1 MDKAKSNFSMVI
13 PLDVKMKLRQ
23 MAKERHMS
31 MSNMVVQLI
40 LDAPVEH
47 PEQIGQL
54 TFEDV
59 NVKTV
64 NI

>member
-1 MDKAKSNFSMVI
+1 MIDTDKAKSNFSMVM
-13 PLDVKMKLRQ
+13 PY
-23 MAKERHMS
+23 MS

>member
-1 MDKAKSNFSMVI
+1 MDEAKSNFSMVM

-47 PEQIGQL
+47 PEEIGQV
-54 TFEDV
+54 TMDDIT
-59 NVKTV
+59 KGS
-64 NI
+64 